1 MSEELALASGHNE
14 RELRRRIIE
23 QSVAK
28 DWSIA
33 RLEWDLETIFREEEF
48 QACACGHYPIIEI
61 CQLRNRLNRQ
71 LIEVGNVCV
80 KKFLG
85 MPSEIIFAGFRRVAK
100 DEERALNEAASDYAF
115 RKGWVT
121 EWERNFLYNTSR
133 IRKLSSKQLA
143 KRVEIN
149 QRVLRKMEA
158 RT

>member
-1 MSEELALASGHNE
+1 MTQEQDAPSGHNE

-23 QSVAK
+23 RSVAQ
-28 DWSIA
+28 DWPIA

-48 QACACGHYPIIEI
+48 QTCACGHYPIIEI

-80 KKFLG
+80 KKFMG
-85 MPSEIIFAGFRRVAK
+85 MPSNRIFDGFRRIAK
-100 DEERALNEAASDYAF
+100 DQDKALNEAASDYAF

-121 EWERNFLYNTSR
+121 EWERKFLSNTGLLR
-133 IRKLSSKQLA
+133 NLSAKQLA

-149 QRVLRKMEA
+149 TRVLRKMEA
-158 RT
+158 RS